1 MNKKIFIFTFLL
13 IASPVFAADNP
24 FRDEVINELPPSLTG
39 VEASKP
45 AKTSFTEKIKGLFNR
60 VEKQDIES
68 AKEVAIAEPDKEAA
82 KAMKAIEKE
91 QKAKAKA
98 AEKEIENAR
107 KSAEKASKQAEKE
120 QLELAK
126 KAEEEAQKLAKEQA
140 KAEEVAAKE
149 AAKLATNTKKAE
161 EKAIKLAK
169 KEAKKLA
176 KEQAKA
182 EKEAAKLAEK
192 AQKAT
197 EEITLENNEV
207 AEEQTEIPAV
217 SEGEE
222 KTTLTNTAYEGSVE
236 TTKIIQVDDCV
247 KIAME
252 NHPAIKSALSNSEIY
267 KTKIG
272 QAWSNFF
279 PTFSAGL
286 SYSRNDMQ
294 VANFAFPTQEYDMFY
309 APTISGNMLLFDF
322 GKTKAQAD
330 LAKQT
335 YESTKFALENSIN
348 TVVYTVKQA
357 YYNLLFAQQQVKVY
371 EDTVAD
377 FTLHLEQAKAYYD
390 IGTKAKID
398 VLTAEYN
405 LGRAKLNLIQAKNT
419 LKVAYVQLSNAMGK
433 PDYSDYDVVDN
444 LTKKAYGIEVE
455 EAVQTA
461 FETSPQLLAAKK
473 KADASGLLV
482 RASKRAFMPNVS
494 AFGGYTRGGK
504 KVDTDYGYQFG
515 AQINYANV
523 NLMQLKKQVDEAKA
537 THNKDVADYES
548 AKQNIYFE
556 VKQAHINMTNAQ
568 ESITVSKLSMDQAKE
583 QYDQASGRYKV
594 GLGDAIELK
603 DAETTYRNAQL
614 DYYNSLL
621 NYHVSAANLER
632 LMGVPL
638 ESSDVD
644 LL

>member
-1 MNKKIFIFTFLL
+1 MNKKLFIFMFLVM
-13 IASPVFAADNP
+13 ASPVLANDNP
-24 FRDEVINELPPSLTG
+24 FRDEVINELPPTLTE
-39 VEASKP
+39 VKTTE
-45 AKTSFTEKIKGLFNR
+45 AKTPFIQKVKDVFTRDNKDL
-60 VEKQDIES
+60 
-68 AKEVAIAEPDKEAA
+68 AKEVEVVEPTSEAL
-82 KAMKAIEKE
+82 KTIESVKKE
-91 QKAKAKA
+91 Q
-98 AEKEIENAR
+98 ERE
-107 KSAEKASKQAEKE
+107 
-120 QLELAK
+120 
-126 KAEEEAQKLAKEQA
+126 AKELKKQQ
-140 KAEEVAAKE
+140 KELEKAAKE
-149 AAKLATNTKKAE
+149 AEKEALKLQKQKEKELVKAE
-161 EKAIKLAK
+161 KQAK
-169 KEAKKLA
+169 KEAKKVVEEVKLVD
-176 KEQAKA
+176 ETVQ
-182 EKEAAKLAEK
+182 EKV
-192 AQKAT
+192 
-197 EEITLENNEV
+197 EEVTD
-207 AEEQTEIPAV
+207 EIPAV
-217 SEGEE
+217 VENADE

-236 TTKIIQVDDCV
+236 TTKIIKVDECV

-272 QAWSNFF
+272 QAWANYF
-279 PTFSAGL
+279 PTFSAGV
-286 SYSRNDMQ
+286 SYSKNDMQ
-294 VANFAFPTQEYDMFY
+294 VANFAFPTQKYDMYY

-330 LAKQT
+330 LAKRT
-335 YESTKFALENSIN
+335 YEATKFVLENSIN
-348 TVVYTVKQA
+348 TVVFTVKQA

-405 LGRAKLNLIQAKNT
+405 LGRAKLNLIQANNT

-433 PDYSDYDVVDN
+433 PDYSDYDVTDT
-444 LTKKAYGIEVE
+444 LTTKAYGIGIED
-455 EAVQTA
+455 AVNTA
-461 FETSPQLLAAKK
+461 FETSPELLAAKK

-494 AFGGYTRGGK
+494 GFGGYTRGGK
-504 KVDTDYGYQFG
+504 KVDTDYGYQIG

-523 NLMQLKKQVDEAKA
+523 NLMLLKKQVDEARA
-537 THNKDVADYES
+537 THNKDVADYENV
-548 AKQNIYFE
+548 KQNIYFE

-621 NYHVSAANLER
+621 NYHVSAENLER

>member
-1 MNKKIFIFTFLL
+1 MNKKLFIFMFLVM
-13 IASPVFAADNP
+13 ASPVFAIDNP
-24 FRDEVINELPPSLTG
+24 FREEIVSEVPPTLPA
-39 VEASKP
+39 VEAQKP
-45 AKTSFTEKIKGLFNR
+45 SFTDKVKSLFTRDAKIEK
-60 VEKQDIES
+60 
-68 AKEVAIAEPDKEAA
+68 AKDVKAVEPDKETAA
-82 KAMKAIEKE
+82 KIKAIEKE
-91 QKAKAKA
+91 QQEKAKA
-98 AEKEIENAR
+98 AEKEIEAAR
-107 KSAEKASKQAEKE
+107 KAAEKASKEAEKA
-120 QLELAK
+120 QLE
-126 KAEEEAQKLAKEQA
+126 
-140 KAEEVAAKE
+140 
-149 AAKLATNTKKAE
+149 ATK
-161 EKAIKLAK
+161 
-169 KEAKKLA
+169 
-176 KEQAKA
+176 KA
-182 EKEAAKLAEK
+182 EKEAKKIAKEAEKQAKLAEK
-192 AQKAT
+192 EAKKTAKT
-197 EEITLENNEV
+197 PKVEAVELESGEV
-207 AEEQTEIPAV
+207 PAV
-217 SEGEE
+217 VEGENT
-222 KTTLTNTAYEGSVE
+222 TTLTNTAFEGSVE
-236 TTKIIQVDDCV
+236 TTKIIQVDECV

-252 NHPAIKSALSNSEIY
+252 NHPAIKAALSNSEIY
-267 KTKIG
+267 KSKIG

-286 SYSRNDMQ
+286 SYSKNDMQ
-294 VANFAFPTQEYDMFY
+294 VANFAFPTQKYDMYY
-309 APTISGNMLLFDF
+309 APTVSGNMLLFDF

-330 LAKQT
+330 LAKRT

-348 TVVYTVKQA
+348 TVVFTVKQA
-357 YYNLLFAQQQVKVY
+357 YYNLLFAQQQVQVY

-433 PDYSDYDVVDN
+433 PDYSDYDVTDT
-444 LTKKAYGIEVE
+444 LTKKAYAIEVD
-455 EAVQTA
+455 EAVNTA
-461 FETSPQLLAAKK
+461 FETSPELLAAKK

-504 KVDTDYGYQFG
+504 KIDTDYGYQLG
-515 AQINYANV
+515 AQINYSTV
-523 NLMQLKKQVDEAKA
+523 NLMLLKKQVDEARA

-568 ESITVSKLSMDQAKE
+568 ESITVSKLSMEQAKE

-603 DAETTYRNAQL
+603 DAETTFRNAQL

>member
-1 MNKKIFIFTFLL
+1 MNKKLFIFMFLVM
-13 IASPVFAADNP
+13 ASPVLANDSP
-24 FRDEVINELPPSLTG
+24 FRDEVINELPPTLTE
-39 VEASKP
+39 VKTTE
-45 AKTSFTEKIKGLFNR
+45 AKTPFVQKVKSIFTSDNKDLAK
-60 VEKQDIES
+60 DIE
-68 AKEVAIAEPDKEAA
+68 VVEPQGEAL
-82 KAMKAIEKE
+82 KTIDSVKKE
-91 QKAKAKA
+91 Q
-98 AEKEIENAR
+98 E
-107 KSAEKASKQAEKE
+107 
-120 QLELAK
+120 
-126 KAEEEAQKLAKEQA
+126 EQA
-140 KAEEVAAKE
+140 KQLKKQQKELEKAAKE
-149 AAKLATNTKKAE
+149 AEKVAAQTKKAE
-161 EKAIKLAK
+161 QEAIENAE
-169 KEAKKLA
+169 KEALKVQKQ
-176 KEQAKA
+176 KEKELAKA
-182 EKEAAKLAEK
+182 EKQAKKDAKKVVEEVTLVDDKTEV
-192 AQKAT
+192 T
-197 EEITLENNEV
+197 EETPAVVEN
-207 AEEQTEIPAV
+207 AEEQ
-217 SEGEE
+217 
-222 KTTLTNTAYEGSVE
+222 TTLTNTAYEGSVE
-236 TTKIIQVDDCV
+236 TTKIIKVDECI

-272 QAWSNFF
+272 QAWSNYF

-286 SYSRNDMQ
+286 SYSKNDMQ
-294 VANFAFPTQEYDMFY
+294 VANFAFPTQKYEMFY

-330 LAKQT
+330 LAKRT
-335 YESTKFALENSIN
+335 YEATKFTLENSIN
-348 TVVYTVKQA
+348 TVVFTVKQA
-357 YYNLLFAQQQVKVY
+357 YYNLLFAQQQVQVY

-433 PDYSDYDVVDN
+433 PDYSDYNVTDT

-455 EAVQTA
+455 EAINTA
-461 FETSPQLLAAKK
+461 FETSPELLAAKK

-494 AFGGYTRGGK
+494 GFGGYTRGGK
-504 KVDTDYGYQFG
+504 KMDTDYGYQIG

-523 NLMQLKKQVDEAKA
+523 NLMLLKKQVDEARA
-537 THNKDVADYES
+537 THNKDVADYENV
-548 AKQNIYFE
+548 KQNIYFE

-638 ESSDVD
+638 EASDVD

>member
-1 MNKKIFIFTFLL
+1 MNKKLFIIMFLL
-13 IASPVFAADNP
+13 LASPVFASDNP
-24 FRDEVINELPPSLTG
+24 INEEIINEVEPSIEN
-39 VEASKP
+39 VEMPKQTFSQKV
-45 AKTSFTEKIKGLFNR
+45 KSFFTRENEEINKNKA
-60 VEKQDIES
+60 QD
-68 AKEVAIAEPDKEAA
+68 VAVVEPDA
-82 KAMKAIEKE
+82 KQAKSIKALEKE
-91 QKAKAKA
+91 QKARVKA
-98 AEKEIENAR
+98 AEKEIDDAR
-107 KSAEKASKQAEKE
+107 KAAEKASKEVEKA
-120 QLELAK
+120 QLEATK
-126 KAEEEAQKLAKEQA
+126 KAQKE
-140 KAEEVAAKE
+140 
-149 AAKLATNTKKAE
+149 AKLAAE
-161 EKAIKLAK
+161 E
-169 KEAKKLA
+169 
-176 KEQAKA
+176 A
-182 EKEAAKLAEK
+182 EKAAKLAEK
-192 AQKAT
+192 TAKEEAKLAEKEAKKTAKKQKAEAVELVT
-197 EEITLENNEV
+197 DEV
-207 AEEQTEIPAV
+207 PAV
-217 SEGEE
+217 TEGEQQ
-222 KTTLTNTAYEGSVE
+222 TTLTNTSYEASVE
-236 TTKIIQVDDCV
+236 TTKIMEVDECV

-252 NHPAIKSALSNSEIY
+252 NHPAIKAALSNSEIY
-267 KTKIG
+267 KSKIG

-294 VANFAFPTQEYDMFY
+294 VANFAFPTQKYDMFY
-309 APTISGNMLLFDF
+309 APNISGNMLIFDF

-330 LAKQT
+330 LAKRT
-335 YESTKFALENSIN
+335 YESTKFALETSIN
-348 TVVYTVKQA
+348 TVVYNVKQA

-405 LGRAKLNLIQAKNT
+405 LGKAKLNLIQAKNT
-419 LKVAYVQLSNAMGK
+419 LKIAYVQLSNAMGK
-433 PDYSDYDVVDN
+433 PDYSDYDVTDN
-444 LTKKAYGIEVE
+444 LTTKAYAIGVE
-455 EAVQTA
+455 DAVKTA

-482 RASKRAFMPNVS
+482 RASKRAFAPNVS

-515 AQINYANV
+515 AQINYSTV
-523 NLMQLKKQVDEAKA
+523 NLMLLKKQVDEAKA
-537 THNKDVADYES
+537 THQKDAADYENM
-548 AKQNIYFE
+548 KQTTYFE

-568 ESITVSKLSMDQAKE
+568 ESIIVAKLSMDQAKE

-603 DAETTYRNAQL
+603 DAETTYRSAQL
-614 DYYNSLL
+614 QFYNTLL

-638 ESSDVD
+638 NSSETD

>member
-1 MNKKIFIFTFLL
+1 MNKKLFIFMFLVM
-13 IASPVFAADNP
+13 ASPAFAIDNP
-24 FRDEVINELPPSLTG
+24 FREEVINELPPTLPV
-39 VEASKP
+39 VEAQKP
-45 AKTSFTEKIKGLFNR
+45 SFTERVKSLFTRDEKI
-60 VEKQDIES
+60 EK
-68 AKEVAIAEPDKEAA
+68 AKDVKVVEPDKETAA
-82 KAMKAIEKE
+82 KIKAIEKE
-91 QKAKAKA
+91 QAAKAKA
-98 AEKEIENAR
+98 AEKEIEEAR
-107 KSAEKASKQAEKE
+107 KAAEKASKQAEKA
-120 QLELAK
+120 QLE
-126 KAEEEAQKLAKEQA
+126 
-140 KAEEVAAKE
+140 
-149 AAKLATNTKKAE
+149 ATK
-161 EKAIKLAK
+161 
-169 KEAKKLA
+169 
-176 KEQAKA
+176 KA
-182 EKEAAKLAEK
+182 EKEAKEVAELAEKTSKEKAKEAEKAAKLAAKEAEKQAKLAEK
-192 AQKAT
+192 EAKKVAKSQKA
-197 EEITLENNEV
+197 EAVELEAGEVSAV
-207 AEEQTEIPAV
+207 AE
-217 SEGEE
+217 GENT
-222 KTTLTNTAYEGSVE
+222 TTLTNTAYEGSVE
-236 TTKIIQVDDCV
+236 TTKIIKVDDCV

-252 NHPAIKSALSNSEIY
+252 NHPAIKAALSNSEIY
-267 KTKIG
+267 KSKIG

-309 APTISGNMLLFDF
+309 APTVSGNMLLFDF

-330 LAKQT
+330 LAKRT

-348 TVVYTVKQA
+348 TVVFTVKQA

-433 PDYSDYDVVDN
+433 PDYSDYDVTDT
-444 LTKKAYGIEVE
+444 LTTKAYAIEVDD
-455 EAVQTA
+455 AVNTA

-504 KVDTDYGYQFG
+504 KVDTDYGYQLG
-515 AQINYANV
+515 AQINYTTV
-523 NLMQLKKQVDEAKA
+523 NLMLLKKQVDEAKA

-614 DYYNSLL
+614 DYYNSVL

>member
-1 MNKKIFIFTFLL
+1 MNKKLFIFMFLVM
-13 IASPVFAADNP
+13 ASPVFAIDNP
-24 FRDEVINELPPSLTG
+24 FREEIVSEVPPTLPA
-39 VEASKP
+39 VEAQKP
-45 AKTSFTEKIKGLFNR
+45 SFTDKVKSLFTRDAKIEK
-60 VEKQDIES
+60 
-68 AKEVAIAEPDKEAA
+68 AKDVKAVEPDKETAA
-82 KAMKAIEKE
+82 KIKAIEKE
-91 QKAKAKA
+91 QQEKAKA
-98 AEKEIENAR
+98 AEKEIEAAR
-107 KSAEKASKQAEKE
+107 KAAEKASKEAEKA
-120 QLELAK
+120 QLE
-126 KAEEEAQKLAKEQA
+126 
-140 KAEEVAAKE
+140 
-149 AAKLATNTKKAE
+149 ATK
-161 EKAIKLAK
+161 
-169 KEAKKLA
+169 
-176 KEQAKA
+176 KA
-182 EKEAAKLAEK
+182 EKEAKKIAKEAEKQAKLAEK
-192 AQKAT
+192 EAKKTAKIPKV
-197 EEITLENNEV
+197 EAVELESGEV
-207 AEEQTEIPAV
+207 PAV
-217 SEGEE
+217 VEGENT
-222 KTTLTNTAYEGSVE
+222 TTLTNTAFEGSVE
-236 TTKIIQVDDCV
+236 TTKIIQVDECV

-252 NHPAIKSALSNSEIY
+252 NHPAIKAALSNSEIY
-267 KTKIG
+267 KSKIG

-286 SYSRNDMQ
+286 SYSKNDMQ
-294 VANFAFPTQEYDMFY
+294 VANFAFPTQKYDMYY
-309 APTISGNMLLFDF
+309 APTVSGNMLLFDF

-330 LAKQT
+330 LAKRT

-348 TVVYTVKQA
+348 TVVFTVKQA
-357 YYNLLFAQQQVKVY
+357 YYNLLFAQQQVQVY

-433 PDYSDYDVVDN
+433 PDYSDYDVTDT
-444 LTKKAYGIEVE
+444 LTKKAYAIEVD
-455 EAVQTA
+455 EAVNTT
-461 FETSPQLLAAKK
+461 FETSPELLAAKK

-504 KVDTDYGYQFG
+504 KIDTDYGYQLG
-515 AQINYANV
+515 AQINYSTV
-523 NLMQLKKQVDEAKA
+523 NLMLLKKQVDEARA

-568 ESITVSKLSMDQAKE
+568 ESITVSKLSMEQAKE

-603 DAETTYRNAQL
+603 DAETTFRNAQL

>member
-13 IASPVFAADNP
+13 MASSAFANDNP
-24 FRDEVINELPPSLTG
+24 FRDEVVEERAPSLIS
-39 VEASKP
+39 VEVEEP
-45 AKTSFTEKIKGLFNR
+45 NKTSFTEKIKGLFNR
-60 VEKQDIES
+60 TIKQDIDS
-68 AKEVAIAEPDKEAA
+68 AKEATIAEPDKATQE
-82 KAMKAIEKE
+82 AMKAIEKE
-91 QKAKAKA
+91 QKERAKA
-98 AEKEIENAR
+98 AEKEIEKTR
-107 KSAEKASKQAEKE
+107 KAAEKASKQAEKE
-120 QLELAK
+120 QLALAK
-126 KAEEEAQKLAKEQA
+126 QAE
-140 KAEEVAAKE
+140 
-149 AAKLATNTKKAE
+149 
-161 EKAIKLAK
+161 
-169 KEAKKLA
+169 KEAKKLE
-176 KEQAKA
+176 KEKAKA
-182 EKEAAKLAEK
+182 EKEAAKLVTEAE
-192 AQKAT
+192 KAT

-207 AEEQTEIPAV
+207 VKEQTETPAV
-217 SEGEE
+217 SEGEN
-222 KTTLTNTAYEGSVE
+222 KTTLTNTAYAGSVE

-267 KTKIG
+267 KSKIG

-294 VANFAFPTQEYDMFY
+294 VANFAFPTQKYDMFY

-330 LAKQT
+330 LAKRT
-335 YESTKFALENSIN
+335 YEATQLSLENSIN

-357 YYNLLFAQQQVKVY
+357 YYNLLFAQQQVHVY
-371 EDTVAD
+371 EETVAD
-377 FTLHLEQAKAYYD
+377 FTLHLEQAKAYYE

-433 PDYSDYDVVDN
+433 PDYSDYDVVDT
-444 LTKKAYGIEVE
+444 LTKKAYGIEIE
-455 EAVQTA
+455 EAVETA

-504 KVDTDYGYQFG
+504 KVDTDYGYQLG

>member
-1 MNKKIFIFTFLL
+1 MNKKLFIFMFLVM
-13 IASPVFAADNP
+13 ASPVFANDNP
-24 FRDEVINELPPSLTG
+24 FRDEVINELPPTLTE
-39 VEASKP
+39 VKTTE
-45 AKTSFTEKIKGLFNR
+45 AKTPFVQKVKNIFTRDNKDLAE
-60 VEKQDIES
+60 DIE
-68 AKEVAIAEPDKEAA
+68 VVEPQGEAL
-82 KAMKAIEKE
+82 KTIDSVKKE
-91 QKAKAKA
+91 Q
-98 AEKEIENAR
+98 E
-107 KSAEKASKQAEKE
+107 
-120 QLELAK
+120 
-126 KAEEEAQKLAKEQA
+126 EQA
-140 KAEEVAAKE
+140 KKLKKQQKELEKAAKE
-149 AAKLATNTKKAE
+149 AEKVAAEKQKAE
-161 EKAIKLAK
+161 Q
-169 KEAKKLA
+169 EAVK
-176 KEQAKA
+176 KA
-182 EKEAAKLAEK
+182 EKEALK
-192 AQKAT
+192 AQKQKEKELAKA
-197 EEITLENNEV
+197 EKQAKKDAKKAVNEV
-207 AEEQTEIPAV
+207 TLVDDKAETIEETPAVVEKAEEQ
-217 SEGEE
+217 
-222 KTTLTNTAYEGSVE
+222 TTLTNTAYEGSVE
-236 TTKIIQVDDCV
+236 TTKIIKVDECV

-267 KTKIG
+267 KSKIG

-279 PTFSAGL
+279 PTFSAGV

-309 APTISGNMLLFDF
+309 APTVSGNMLLFDF

-330 LAKQT
+330 LAKRT

-348 TVVYTVKQA
+348 TVVFTVKQA
-357 YYNLLFAQQQVKVY
+357 YYNLLFAQQQVQVY

-433 PDYSDYDVVDN
+433 PDYADYDVTDT
-444 LTKKAYGIEVE
+444 LTKKAYGIGVE
-455 EAVQTA
+455 EAVNTA
-461 FETSPQLLAAKK
+461 FETSPELLAAKK

-504 KVDTDYGYQFG
+504 KMDTDYGYQVG

-523 NLMQLKKQVDEAKA
+523 NLMLLKKQVDEAKV
-537 THNKDVADYES
+537 THNKDVADYENV
-548 AKQNIYFE
+548 KQNIYFE